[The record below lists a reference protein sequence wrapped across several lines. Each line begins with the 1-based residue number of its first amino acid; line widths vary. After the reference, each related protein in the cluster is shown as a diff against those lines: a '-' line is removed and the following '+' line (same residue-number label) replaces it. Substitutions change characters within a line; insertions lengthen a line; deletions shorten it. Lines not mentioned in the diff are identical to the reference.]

1 MSSTM
6 QVKITLSG
14 RAANKLLHVFI
25 IYPTKSGPEML
36 LLLRKALISISAH
49 SHQQDIEIR
58 EQHFSKRKTFILKIT
73 AAGLF

>member
-1 MSSTM
+1 
-6 QVKITLSG
+6 
-14 RAANKLLHVFI
+14 
-25 IYPTKSGPEML
+25 ML